1 MNAVSRKCREI
12 PQSDSRGGSELPPQ
26 PVEKWEDKKAYVLLG
41 PPGSGKTTT
50 FKREANRQGGFYI
63 TARQFRPPNDRPE
76 WHDTTLFIDG
86 LDETRAGIADGRT
99 PLDSIRAKLDQMGRP
114 HFRLSCREADWF
126 GTNDRNQLQSVAP
139 DGAITVLRLEPLSDQ
154 DVRRILLEDLGIDD
168 PENFIAS
175 AQNKG
180 LQELLVNP
188 QSLKMLAVAVGSDKG
203 WPNTRM
209 QVFDMACRTLLV
221 EHNEEH
227 QVAQPD
233 HGSVSDLMNTSGRLC
248 AIQLLTGTAGY
259 SRSST
264 DSDRNFLG
272 LDQVPGNDR
281 AILRNC
287 LQSKLFETPTQHR
300 TVPVHRQIAEFLA
313 ANYLADL
320 VGNGLP
326 VGRILALITGH
337 DGLVVSELR
346 GLSSW
351 LAAHSNPSRAEVIER
366 DPLGTVL
373 YGDAQH
379 FSPKEKGRLL
389 HGLKRETAA
398 NPRLI
403 VTVQLDS
410 RLGDLVS
417 SDMADQFREFLTNPS
432 RQDSWQ
438 SFIVI
443 LLEALQDGEPLP
455 ELADSLMNLIRDA
468 SWWPRIRHRAINA
481 FVQHRGND
489 EKAFA
494 ELKVLTTDVYAGKI
508 PDPDDALLGCL
519 LFTLYPEAISETEV
533 MHYLRVSRKPSYCP
547 EYESFWAWHL
557 PKSST
562 RNQLALL
569 LDQLAEHYV
578 QLLSKEAMH
587 GYPAGFLRR
596 LPADLLERFLCLSED
611 DVDLTRLF
619 HWLGPVAH
627 AAADGSYRPDNE
639 KIRRWLEKRPAAW
652 KTLLVMSLKHCIG
665 LSECF
670 VPYRSYNHCMYHEE
684 HDRLLRAEPP
694 SDFGLWCLDQAILA
708 EDAKATEWLLG
719 EIAKCL
725 HYGRFND
732 GLSRDVVSGRLAGY
746 AGLQDVF
753 DQKLAKL
760 KVPVSDT
767 NVSERQTQT
776 KQPNWHDEV
785 KPHED
790 ELLRNMASPGLL
802 HELAEVYFGK
812 YLDVRGDSPKDRLN
826 ALLADDES
834 LVEAVLSGFRRTIER
849 DDLPSDTQIIRLGI
863 SNRTHLL
870 ALPFMAGLEEI
881 PESALSAETERE
893 ESRLRL
899 ALAVHYTVPM
909 WPTARHPENRF
920 SVSDQIAR
928 GLSSSPKYPED
939 GPPRWFSW
947 LLSNRPEVV
956 ADMLVRTTLSKLRN
970 GVASPK
976 GLHELAHSSDYARV
990 APLATMPLLKRFPVR
1005 CTSGQLSSLDHL
1017 LLAARQ
1023 HYDIEPLLELI
1034 ERKHAH
1040 RDMNVAQRV
1049 HWLAAGL
1056 CIAPDSYI
1064 DRLDSYATGKERRIR
1079 FLAEAVSRQFH
1090 LSPDL
1095 QRLRNVPAL
1104 LLLIRLIGASC
1115 RPYSLGDASHQE
1127 IMVGL
1132 EMNAADRVR
1141 DFIEQLATI
1150 SSTDATKAL
1159 DALSSNNALRP
1170 WRSFLIDAAYRQ
1182 KAVRREAEFRYCSVA
1197 QVLDTLDRKAPA
1209 NAADLAALT
1218 FDYLNEIAND
1228 IRTNTSAWRQYWN
1241 VDGHNRPQTP
1251 RPENACRDAL
1261 LSDLRN
1267 RFMHFNIDVQPE
1279 GRYANDKRAD
1289 IRISCV
1295 HCNVPVEIKKSNHLD
1310 LWSAIRSQLIAKY
1323 AIDSGAGGH
1332 GIYLV
1337 FWFGDRKSDPPTP
1350 PETGPPPGNPVELA
1364 DFLKNTLLDEE
1375 QLKIRICVIDVAI
1388 PPGK

>member
-12 PQSDSRGGSELPPQ
+12 LQNDSRGGSELPPQ

-50 FKREANRQGGFYI
+50 FNREANRQRGSYVTVRNFL
-63 TARQFRPPNDRPE
+63 TFDDRPE

-86 LDETRAGIADGRT
+86 LDEARAGIADGRT
-99 PLDSIRAKLDQMGRP
+99 PLDSIRAKLKKMGRP

-139 DGAITVLRLEPLSDQ
+139 DETITVLRLEPLSDQ
-154 DVRRILLEDLGIDD
+154 DVRRILRENLGIDD

-180 LQELLVNP
+180 LQELLANP
-188 QSLKMLAVAVGSDKG
+188 QTLKMLAVAVGSHTG

-209 QVFDMACRTLLV
+209 EAFDMACRTLLV

-227 QVAQPD
+227 WVAQPD
-233 HGSVSDLMNTSGRLC
+233 HGSVSDLMNASGRLC
-248 AIQLLTGTAGY
+248 AIQLLTGTSGY
-259 SRSST
+259 YLRFDT
-264 DSDRNFLG
+264 DNDRNFLG
-272 LDQVPGNDR
+272 LDQIPGKDR

-287 LQSKLFETPTQHR
+287 LQSKLFKTLTQHR

-313 ANYLADL
+313 ANYLAVL
-320 VGNGLP
+320 VRKGLP

-337 DGLVVSELR
+337 DSVVVSELR
-346 GLSSW
+346 GLSAW
-351 LAAHSNPSRAEVIER
+351 LAAHSNLSRAEVIER

-403 VTVQLDS
+403 VTVQSDS

-455 ELADSLMNLIRDA
+455 ELADPLMNLIRDA
-468 SWWPRIRHRAINA
+468 SWWPRIRHRAIDA

-519 LFTLYPEAISETEV
+519 LYTLYPEAISETEV

-547 EYESFWAWHL
+547 EYESFWNLHL

-569 LDQLAEHYV
+569 LDQLAEHYA

-596 LPADLLERFLCLSED
+596 LPTDLLERFLCLSED
-611 DVDLTRLF
+611 DVDLTHLF
-619 HWLGPVAH
+619 HWLGPVVH
-627 AAADGSYRPDNE
+627 AVADGRYCPDNE
-639 KIRRWLEKRPAAW
+639 KIRGWLERRPAAW
-652 KTLLVMSLKHCIG
+652 KTLLIMSLKHCIG
-665 LSECF
+665 SSECF
-670 VPYRSYNHCMYHEE
+670 EPYHCMYQEE
-684 HDRLLRAEPP
+684 HDRLLRTEPP
-694 SDFGLWCLDQAILA
+694 SDFAFWCLDQAILA
-708 EDAKATEWLLG
+708 EDERAAEWLLG
-719 EIAKCL
+719 EIAICL
-725 HYGRFND
+725 HCRRFDD

-746 AGLQDVF
+746 SDLQDIF
-753 DQKLAKL
+753 DQKLAEL
-760 KVPVSDT
+760 EAPVSDMS
-767 NVSERQTQT
+767 VSERRAQT
-776 KQPNWHDEV
+776 KQPNWHDQV
-785 KPHED
+785 KPHEN
-790 ELLRNMASPGLL
+790 ELRGNMASSALL
-802 HELAEVYFGK
+802 HELAGVYFGK
-812 YLDVRGDSPKDRLN
+812 YLNVRGDSPRDRLN
-826 ALLADDES
+826 ALLANDES

-849 DDLPSDTQIIRLGI
+849 DDLPSDTQIIRLGT
-863 SNRTHLL
+863 SNRTHPL
-870 ALPFMAGLEEI
+870 AHPFMAGLEEI
-881 PESALSAETERE
+881 PESALSGETERE

-909 WPTARHPENRF
+909 WPTARPPENR
-920 SVSDQIAR
+920 S
-928 GLSSSPKYPED
+928 
-939 GPPRWFSW
+939 PRWFSW

-956 ADMLVRTTLSKLRN
+956 ADMLVRTILSKLRN
-970 GVASPK
+970 GVVSPA
-976 GLHELAHSSDYARV
+976 GLHKLAHSPDYARV

-1005 CTSGQLSSLDHL
+1005 CTSDQLSSLDHL

-1034 ERKHAH
+1034 ERKLAH

-1090 LSPDL
+1090 LLPDL
-1095 QRLRNVPAL
+1095 QHLRNVPAL

-1115 RPYSLGDASHQE
+1115 RPYSLGDASHQK

-1141 DFIEQLATI
+1141 DFIEQLAII
-1150 SSTDATKAL
+1150 SSADATKAL
-1159 DALSSNNALRP
+1159 DVLSSNNALRP
-1170 WRSFLIDAAYRQ
+1170 WRSFLIDATYRQ
-1182 KAVRREAEFRYCSVA
+1182 KAIRREAEFRYYGVI

-1218 FDYLNEIAND
+1218 FEHLNEIANH
-1228 IRTNTSAWRQYWN
+1228 IRNGNTSDWRQYWN
-1241 VDGHNRPQTP
+1241 VDGHNRPQNT
-1251 RPENACRDAL
+1251 RPEPSCRDAL
-1261 LSDLRN
+1261 LPNLKSRLAHLGIN
-1267 RFMHFNIDVQPE
+1267 VEAE

-1289 IRISCV
+1289 IRVS
-1295 HCNVPVEIKKSNHLD
+1295 HHDFNVPIEVKKSSSQD
-1310 LWSAIRSQLIAKY
+1310 LWSAIRSPLIAKY
-1323 AIDSGAGGH
+1323 VIDSGTGGH

-1337 FWFGDRKSDPPTP
+1337 FWFGDRKGDHPTP
-1350 PETGPPPGNPVELA
+1350 PETGPPPGSPGELA
-1364 DFLKNTLLDEE
+1364 DLLKNTLLNEE
-1375 QLKIRICVIDVAI
+1375 QLKIRVCVIDVSI
-1388 PPGK
+1388 PPAK